1 MNVKKSMFTNIQNFD
16 IYLIFAYYI
25 QNGTYS
31 LGVSDFP
38 TDNLTK
44 NSSSFIWNVFKKRYN
59 INKNDFNITLY
70 GSDGFMILNDLCVY
84 QVCTTGYYF
93 NNISGQC
100 EDINECNSLKSP
112 CDWSNGKCY
121 NTNGS
126 YFCLCN
132 AGWKLEKDNA
142 SCAYYFV
149 GSVSTPILKGY
160 GIALIPILD
169 KEYLISLDI
178 LIKYSMSVNPNSII
192 CFTICNSNKDVCNTI
207 LKIYTIMD
215 TLWVYTE
222 KNKFSLPIVKNDWF
236 SIEISQTSNGTFY
249 IFEIKYNK
257 STVFSNVY
265 NQVQILFDIKVYAS
279 DPWTDS
285 LDGLIRNFKL
295 INGISNRGM
304 HPVVVIPTGFDM
316 EKVMVVKKFQQQV
329 TIFTSF
335 IYGSLNNYKEPLG
348 FIWQYTTGSFIG
360 GTYVILYPLMYYGGH
375 IKFSYAFY
383 TREQVNPIVQ
393 YSDTKN
399 FSKFNFESNV
409 TFENGVFY
417 IETYLD
423 YNTLIK
429 TFKLDTSFP
438 DYAKQYL
445 VTNSRSYDVFL
456 SNDRYNDSFAIQ
468 GLVSFAN
475 LPSDMQS
482 FYWISCNV
490 SINDLKGCSKGW
502 ILNQHNNGCIDYNE
516 CNSSNTCS
524 WNNSLCEN
532 TIGSYLCL
540 CKHGWLLGEDNAS
553 CVEEESY
560 FLPEDIASKKSY
572 VITIAVLVPVL
583 VVVITILVI
592 LQICRNKQYK
602 HEQMQKSFHYIYSN
616 SEEYY
621 KVSPDEWK
629 ISHKNI
635 ALEQK
640 IGEGAFGN
648 VFIAKIEANA
658 FSQTMYGNKSGTNI
672 LSDSQHGFNKSDGTY
687 VAVKILKEGATQ
699 SELNDFIQE
708 INIMKEI
715 GYHKNIVN
723 MVGCSKIDKFLCLIV
738 ELMEEGDLLQFLRN
752 KRTIVCKKKLEPAVS
767 FVFNSEYQKAI
778 KKTTNGIP
786 LAEMESLTSNDL
798 LYFAWQVASGMEYLA
813 SIKLI
818 HRDLAAR
825 NILVG
830 ANKNLKISDFGLT
843 RKASDDAYT
852 CKKSRRLPVKWM
864 SIEAI
869 FDLTFTSYSDVW
881 SYGVVLFEIV
891 TLGGTPYP
899 TITNNELLTLL
910 KSGYRMD
917 RPENCSIEIYN
928 IMLHCWN
935 EDPLQR
941 PTFTELRVSF
951 DKILSGGDSF
961 VSLNINESNSYYN
974 LRPSRNISTE
984 AEDHEVEV

>member
-1 MNVKKSMFTNIQNFD
+1 MNVERSMFTNIQNFD

-25 QNGTYS
+25 QNGTYT
-31 LGVSDFP
+31 LDVSDFP
-38 TDNLTK
+38 TDNLTN
-44 NSSSFIWNVFKKRYN
+44 NSSSYTWNVFKKRYT
-59 INKNDFNITLY
+59 INKNEFSITLY
-70 GSDGFMILNDLCVY
+70 GSDGFIILNDLCVY
-84 QVCTTGYYF
+84 LVCTTSYNF

-100 EDINECNSLKSP
+100 EDINECISLKSP
-112 CDWSNGKCY
+112 CDWSNGKCW

-126 YFCLCN
+126 YFCSCN
-132 AGWKLEKDNA
+132 AGWKLEEDNA

-149 GSVSTPILKGY
+149 GSVSIPILKGY

-169 KEYLISLDI
+169 NEYLISLDI

-192 CFTICNSNKDVCNTI
+192 HFTNCISNKDVCNTV
-207 LKIYTIMD
+207 LKIYTIMNS
-215 TLWVYTE
+215 LWVYSE
-222 KNKFSLPIVKNDWF
+222 KKSFSFPFVKNNWF
-236 SIEISQTSNGTFY
+236 SIEISQTLNGTFY
-249 IFEIKYNK
+249 MFEIKYNK
-257 STVFSNVY
+257 STVFTNVY
-265 NQVQILFDIKVYAS
+265 TQVQILYDIKVYAS

-285 LDGLIRNFKL
+285 LYGLIRNFKL
-295 INGISNRGM
+295 INGISNRRM

-329 TIFTSF
+329 TIFASL
-335 IYGSLNNYKEPLG
+335 IYGSLNNYEEPIG
-348 FIWQYTTGSFIG
+348 VIWQYTEGIFNG
-360 GTYVILYPLMYYGGH
+360 ETYVTLYPLVYYGGH
-375 IKFSYAFY
+375 IKFSYVFY
-383 TREQVNPIVQ
+383 TREQVNPIVR
-393 YSDTKN
+393 YSDTKD
-399 FSKFNFESNV
+399 FTKFNFESNV
-409 TFENGVFY
+409 TFENGVFN

-423 YNTLIK
+423 YNTLRK

-445 VTNSRSYDVFL
+445 VPDSRNYDVFL

-468 GLVSFAN
+468 GLVSFPN
-475 LPSDMQS
+475 LPSDMLS

-502 ILNQHNNGCIDYNE
+502 ILNQHNNGCIDFNE
-516 CNSSNTCS
+516 CNSSNPCS

-532 TIGSYLCL
+532 TNGSYICL
-540 CKHGWLLGEDNAS
+540 CKYGWLLGKDNAS
-553 CVEEESY
+553 CVEGKFFS
-560 FLPEDIASKKSY
+560 PEDAASKKSY
-572 VITIAVLVPVL
+572 IITIAVLVPVL
-583 VVVITILVI
+583 VVIITVLVI

-602 HEQMQKSFHYIYSN
+602 HEQMQKTFQYIYSN
-616 SEEYY
+616 YEEYY

-629 ISHKNI
+629 ISHKYI

-648 VFIAKIEANA
+648 VFMAKIEANA
-658 FSQTMYGNKSGTNI
+658 FSQTMYANKSGRNI
-672 LSDSQHGFNKSDGTY
+672 LGDSQHGFNKSDGTY

-699 SELNDFIQE
+699 SELNDFIKE

-723 MVGCSKIDKFLCLIV
+723 MIGCSKINKFLCLIV

-752 KRTIVCKKKLEPAVS
+752 HRTKVCKKKLEPAVS

-786 LAEMESLTSNDL
+786 LAEMESLTSKDL

-843 RKASDDAYT
+843 RKANDDAYT

-917 RPENCSIEIYN
+917 RPENCSLEIYN
-928 IMLHCWN
+928 IMLLCWN

-961 VSLNINESNSYYN
+961 VSLNINERNTYYN
-974 LRPSRNISTE
+974 LQPSRIISTE
-984 AEDHEVEV
+984 EKDHEVEV